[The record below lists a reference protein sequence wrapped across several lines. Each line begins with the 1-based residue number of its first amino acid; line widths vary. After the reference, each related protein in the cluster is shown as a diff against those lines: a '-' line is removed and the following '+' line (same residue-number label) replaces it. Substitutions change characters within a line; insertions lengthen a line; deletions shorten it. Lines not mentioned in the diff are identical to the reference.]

1 MAQTKKDLNKGIT
14 ILFLVLCVLSFILY
28 VVVLL
33 LPRFSSAERSI
44 ASFLFAALAI
54 ATVISAGYRA
64 IKSKKSST
72 PQYALKSS
80 AKAVD
85 FPDCTFLCEDGILY
99 CETGDVLTVSV
110 PPYNDGTVP
119 SLSMRIVLGEKAF
132 LVVSKD
138 TLTEDITCPE
148 TEIKFLQFAIDC
160 ADAVTD
166 DKLRFMYFC
175 TFDDEESEYYVDE
188 IAYRKEKII
197 SMKTTEI
204 YPTDLPFFYYVG
216 KLFASGMGEHPLYKK
231 YKLNKDK
238 TLPASNRGTT
248 AALTPEGAFWADY
261 DLRWQA

>member
-1 MAQTKKDLNKGIT
+1 
-14 ILFLVLCVLSFILY
+14 
-28 VVVLL
+28 
-33 LPRFSSAERSI
+33 
-44 ASFLFAALAI
+44 
-54 ATVISAGYRA
+54 
-64 IKSKKSST
+64 
-72 PQYALKSS
+72 
-80 AKAVD
+80 
-85 FPDCTFLCEDGILY
+85 
-99 CETGDVLTVSV
+99 
-110 PPYNDGTVP
+110 
-119 SLSMRIVLGEKAF
+119 
-132 LVVSKD
+132 
-138 TLTEDITCPE
+138 
-148 TEIKFLQFAIDC
+148 
-160 ADAVTD
+160 
-166 DKLRFMYFC
+166 MYFC